1 MIEFPPSVQRHLPL
15 RPLWICRS
23 CAGPWPCAPARLLL
37 RSAYAADRPALAVF
51 MSTVLHLAAEEL
63 GKLNNP
69 GPQPAE
75 LFTRFV
81 EWTRP
86 RLRW

>member
-1 MIEFPPSVQRHLPL
+1 MITFPPRVRSHVPL

-23 CAGPWPCAPARLLL
+23 CAGPWPCATARLLL
-37 RSAYAADRPALAVF
+37 KAEYHDDRAALAVF
-51 MSTVLHLAAEEL
+51 MSTVLHVAAEEL

-86 RLRW
+86 RVM

>member
-1 MIEFPPSVQRHLPL
+1 MITFPLRLHPHMPL

-23 CAGPWPCAPARLLL
+23 CAGPWPCAGARLMLK
-37 RSAYAADRPALAVF
+37 AEYADDRPALAVF
-51 MSTVLHLAAEEL
+51 MATVLHEATAEL
-63 GKLNNP
+63 SKLTSP
-69 GPQPAE
+69 GPAPAE

-86 RLRW
+86 RLEW

>member
-1 MIEFPPSVQRHLPL
+1 MIVFPDRVQPHVPL

-23 CAGPWPCAPARLLL
+23 CAGPWPCPIARLTLKGE
-37 RSAYAADRPALAVF
+37 YHDDRPALAVF
-51 MSTVLHLAAEEL
+51 MSTVLHEATAELSKLA
-63 GKLNNP
+63 NP
-69 GPQPAE
+69 GPPPEE